1 MIFICE
7 DDLNIQELVVYSL
20 EQTGFNAQ
28 GFDNATKLYQAL
40 AKNDCELILLDIM
53 LPDESGLDV
62 LKKLKKDPKYKNI
75 PIIMLTAK
83 SSEYD
88 KVLGLDLG
96 ADDYVAKPFGI
107 MEFNARVNALLRRTK
122 KNDTITDLISV
133 GNITIDNEK
142 RTVTVDGEEQNVTF
156 KEYELLKYL
165 MINRGI
171 VLSRDKIMEA
181 VWGFDFQGES
191 RTVDMHIK
199 TLRQKLGESG
209 RTIKTVRNVGY
220 RMETCI

>member
-1 MIFICE
+1 MFVYVVE
-7 DDLNIQELVVYSL
+7 DDVNISEIECYTLKNSGHNVTPVYSAQELSH
-20 EQTGFNAQ
+20 
-28 GFDNATKLYQAL
+28 
-40 AKNDCELILLDIM
+40 ELQRKIPDMIILDIM
-53 LPDESGLDV
+53 LPDEDGIRV
-62 LKKLKKDPKYKNI
+62 LGKLQKNVKTKEI
-75 PIIMLTAK
+75 PVIMVTAR
-83 SSEYD
+83 SSEME
-88 KVLGLDLG
+88 KVKCLDAG
-96 ADDYVAKPFGI
+96 ADDYITKPFGI

-199 TLRQKLGESG
+199 TLRQKIGSE
-209 RTIKTVRNVGY
+209 RKRIKTVRNVGY
-220 RMETCI
+220 KID